1 MVARISTNLFYHT
14 GLTAMERHS
23 NDLLRIQEQL
33 SSGKRVN
40 RPSDD
45 PVAVSKL
52 HNLNKSLKT
61 IDQLVENGRYA
72 KSQLELEDT
81 VLDNATSI
89 LQRARELTIQM
100 MNDTYTAEDRRAT
113 AEEID
118 QIIKEMVNIAN
129 TRNPEKELL
138 FAGTASTEIAA
149 FLPTTVDNGGAAITP
164 PTTMYVYLGNANA
177 TNTNPVPAGV
187 TLPKPEAQSGQRF
200 VQIGFDNDSYLA
212 PNDQGDPSRVRIG
225 DRGDTVFAADAT
237 GSATIN
243 LTRPDGSTV
252 TVDNNVINVLVNLRD
267 WLRSGQQ
274 PPPEIGD
281 QLYQGITNISQAQ
294 AKVGGRI
301 NRIDSQY
308 EALQTFQLT
317 LKDHKKNLEEV
328 DIVRATADFTQKQVA
343 LQFAQQA
350 FAKVQQMSL
359 FNYLR

>member
-14 GLTAMERHS
+14 GLSAMEKHS
-23 NDLLRIQEQL
+23 DNLLRIQEQL

-52 HNLNKSLKT
+52 HNLNKSLNT

-72 KSQLELEDT
+72 KSQLELEDV
-81 VLDNATSI
+81 VLNDATSV

-100 MNDTYTAEDRRAT
+100 MNDSYNAADRQAT

-118 QIIKEMVNIAN
+118 QLIQQMRNLTN

-138 FAGTASTEIAA
+138 FAGLDSTLDAA
-149 FLPTTVDNGGAAITP
+149 FADSNGDGFYEYQGAT
-164 PTTMYVYLGNANA
+164 
-177 TNTNPVPAGV
+177 
-187 TLPKPEAQSGQRF
+187 SGQRF
-200 VQIGFDNDSYLA
+200 VQIGFDNDNFIA
-212 PNDQGDPSRVRIG
+212 PNDLGDPSRVRIG
-225 DRGDTVFAADAT
+225 DRGSRAFSVT
-237 GSATIN
+237 GTEGGQITI
-243 LTRPDGSTV
+243 TRPGGATQN
-252 TVDNNVINVLVNLRD
+252 VDNNVLNVLVNLRD
-267 WLRSGQQ
+267 WLRSGEQ

-281 QLYQGITNISQAQ
+281 QLYQAITNISQTQ
-294 AKVGGRI
+294 AEVGGRV

-328 DIVRATADFTQKQVA
+328 DIVKATADFTQTQVA

-350 FAKVQQMSL
+350 FAKVQQISL

>member
-1 MVARISTNLFYHT
+1 MVARISTTQFYHT
-14 GLTAMERHS
+14 GLDAMETHA
-23 NDLLRIQEQL
+23 NKLLQIQEQL

-52 HNLNKSLKT
+52 HKLNHALNT
-61 IDQLVENGRYA
+61 IDQFVENGRYA

-81 VLDNATSI
+81 VLNDATSV

-100 MNDTYTAEDRRAT
+100 MNDTYSPADRQAT
-113 AEEID
+113 AQEID
-118 QIIKEMVNIAN
+118 QLIKQIVNLAN
-129 TRNPEKELL
+129 TKNPEKELL
-138 FAGTASTEIAA
+138 FGGLSSNASAA
-149 FLPTTVDNGGAAITP
+149 FATTTVADSGGHVDTYYE
-164 PTTMYVYLGNANA
+164 YVGDD
-177 TNTNPVPAGV
+177 AG
-187 TLPKPEAQSGQRF
+187 SRF
-200 VQIGFDNDSYLA
+200 VQIGFDNDNYLA

-225 DRGDTVFAADAT
+225 DRGDKVFSVNGTT
-237 GSATIN
+237 GGTITI
-243 LTRPDGSTV
+243 TRPDGDSA

-267 WLRSGQQ
+267 WLQAGKQ
-274 PPPEIGD
+274 PPPEIAD

-294 AKVGGRI
+294 AKLGGRI

-308 EALQTFQLT
+308 DALQNFQLA

-328 DIVRATADFTQKQVA
+328 DVVKATADFTQTQVA

-350 FAKVQQMSL
+350 FAKVQQLSL

>member
-1 MVARISTNLFYHT
+1 MVARISTSLFYHT
-14 GLTAMERHS
+14 GLNAMEQHS

-52 HNLNKSLKT
+52 HNLNKSLAT
-61 IDQLVENGRYA
+61 IDQFVENGRYA

-81 VLDNATSI
+81 VLNDATSV

-100 MNDTYTAEDRRAT
+100 MNETYSPADRKAT

-118 QIIKEMVNIAN
+118 QLVKQMVNLSN
-129 TRNPEKELL
+129 SRNPENELL
-138 FAGTASTEIAA
+138 FAGHASDQPAA
-149 FLPTTVDNGGAAITP
+149 FADSNHDGFYEYQGDTA
-164 PTTMYVYLGNANA
+164 
-177 TNTNPVPAGV
+177 
-187 TLPKPEAQSGQRF
+187 GQRF
-200 VQIGFDNDSYLA
+200 VQIGFDNDSYVA
-212 PNDQGDPSRVRIG
+212 PDDQGDPFRVRIG
-225 DRGDTVFAADAT
+225 DRGSQVFSTNGTEGGTITISRPGGGTATVE
-237 GSATIN
+237 
-243 LTRPDGSTV
+243 
-252 TVDNNVINVLVNLRD
+252 NNVINVMINLRD
-267 WLRSGQQ
+267 WLQSGQQ

-281 QLYQGITNISQAQ
+281 QLYQSITNISQAQ
-294 AKVGGRI
+294 AKLGGRI

-317 LKDHKKNLEEV
+317 LKEHKKNLEEV
-328 DIVRATADFTQKQVA
+328 DVVKATADFTQTQVA

-350 FAKVQQMSL
+350 FAKVQQISL

>member
-1 MVARISTNLFYHT
+1 MVARISTTLFYHT
-14 GLTAMERHS
+14 GLSAMEQHS
-23 NDLLRIQEQL
+23 NNLLRIQEQL

-52 HNLNKSLKT
+52 HNLNKSLNT

-81 VLDNATSI
+81 VLNDAVSV
-89 LQRARELTIQM
+89 LQRARELTVQM
-100 MNDTYTAEDRRAT
+100 MNDTYNAADRRAA

-118 QIIKEMVNIAN
+118 QLIKQMRNLVN

-138 FAGTASTEIAA
+138 FAGVDSNAAAA
-149 FLPTTVDNGGAAITP
+149 FSDQAYTDSGGHPVVDMVAYSGAAT
-164 PTTMYVYLGNANA
+164 
-177 TNTNPVPAGV
+177 
-187 TLPKPEAQSGQRF
+187 GQRF
-200 VQIGFDNDSYLA
+200 VQIGFDNDNYLA
-212 PNDQGDPSRVRIG
+212 PDDNGDPSRVRIG
-225 DRGDTVFAADAT
+225 DRGDVAFSVT
-237 GSATIN
+237 GTPGGTIT
-243 LTRPDGSTV
+243 LSRPDGDTV
-252 TVDNNVINVLVNLRD
+252 DVDNNVINVLVNLRD
-267 WLRSGQQ
+267 WLRDGQQ

-281 QLYQGITNISQAQ
+281 QLYQAITNISQVQ
-294 AKVGGRI
+294 AKMGGRI

-317 LKDHKKNLEEV
+317 LKEHKKNLEEV
-328 DIVRATADFTQKQVA
+328 DIVKATADFTQTQVA

-350 FAKVQQMSL
+350 FAKVQQISL